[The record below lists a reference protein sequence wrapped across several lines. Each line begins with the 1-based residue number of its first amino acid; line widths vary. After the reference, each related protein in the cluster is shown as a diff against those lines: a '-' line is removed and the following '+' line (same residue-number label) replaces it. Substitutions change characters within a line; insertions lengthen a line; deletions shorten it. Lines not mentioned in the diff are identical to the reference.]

1 VARHEIAPSLKTKQL
16 PQNST
21 NKPKHKMTLQELI
34 DELRELRD
42 QRGGDCTVK
51 IEALLTSGK
60 TILEPLACGADTST
74 GQTII
79 NIVAE

>member
-1 VARHEIAPSLKTKQL
+1 MS
-16 PQNST
+16 
-21 NKPKHKMTLQELI
+21 LQELI

-51 IEALLTSGK
+51 IEALMPTGK
-60 TILEPLACGADTST
+60 TILEPLACGVDTST

-79 NIVAE
+79 KIVAE

>member
-1 VARHEIAPSLKTKQL
+1 LKTKQL
-16 PQNST
+16 QQKPI

-51 IEALLTSGK
+51 IAHAKAYAEDEEAD
-60 TILEPLACGADTST
+60 IIFCRADTTT

-79 NIVAE
+79 EIVAE